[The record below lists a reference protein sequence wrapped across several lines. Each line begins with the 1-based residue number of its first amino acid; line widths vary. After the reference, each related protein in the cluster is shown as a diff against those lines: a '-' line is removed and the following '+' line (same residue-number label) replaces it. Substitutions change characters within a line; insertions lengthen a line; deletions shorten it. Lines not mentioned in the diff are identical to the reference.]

1 MNKYSEIVR
10 LADSEPLVITVSAL
24 TDFLWPEFVRET
36 KPQVKY
42 FTDRFEIRQ
51 LSRFGK
57 ELFELFYSGGD
68 VKPLVSLEDAENY
81 FRAKQGGQVVDAPKG
96 FKPENTFW
104 NNVLLDVTNSPVY
117 SAIKEN
123 CLGKHFESGNTAVC
137 VLNELSEVLNE
148 MLSEDNSV
156 YQAMTELTQNLE
168 DLRQKFVEAMQAGDT
183 RKAAELRQEG
193 KELGQQIENILDT
206 HHSRFK
212 ADIEQCIEKA
222 QEEAQAIQDSLNSL
236 AGDHEGFGVRL
247 DDIKQKKELAKKLS
261 KNKKLMQLAKRL
273 GGMKQAW
280 TKRFRAKKSRSSF
293 SDIVGAKMSDDITKA
308 FPSEIALAATK
319 KGKAL
324 FAYKL
329 SQKTILT
336 KDFEAKTHELD
347 QGPVVMYVDISGSM
361 AGDSELW
368 SKAIAYVV
376 AEQCSKDNREI
387 QIHLFDSAV
396 NQSIVL
402 EPRSQSTEELL
413 QFLME
418 WFSRGGTSFDQV
430 MKHAYGCASI
440 DPKADVLIITDGEC
454 QVTDATVRKF
464 NIFKDTNELDVH
476 AFCIGKK
483 SHSLAR
489 FCDSVHLVDT
499 EEDAESSELIQNAIS

>member
-1 MNKYSEIVR
+1 MNTSSEIVR

-68 VKPLVSLEDAENY
+68 VKPLVSLVDTETY
-81 FRAKQGGQVVDAPKG
+81 FRAKQSGQIVEAPKG

-104 NNVLLDVTNSPVY
+104 NNVLLDITNSPVY
-117 SAIKEN
+117 SAIQQN

-137 VLNELSEVLNE
+137 VLNELSEVLDE

-156 YQAMTELTQNLE
+156 YQAMTKLTQNLA

-193 KELGQQIENILDT
+193 KELGQQIENTLDT

-236 AGDHEGFGVRL
+236 AGNHEGFGIRL

-280 TKRFRAKKSRSSF
+280 TKRFRAKKSRSSL
-293 SDIVGAKMSDDITKA
+293 VTL
-308 FPSEIALAATK
+308 SERK
-319 KGKAL
+319 
-324 FAYKL
+324 
-329 SQKTILT
+329 
-336 KDFEAKTHELD
+336 
-347 QGPVVMYVDISGSM
+347 
-361 AGDSELW
+361 
-368 SKAIAYVV
+368 
-376 AEQCSKDNREI
+376 C
-387 QIHLFDSAV
+387 
-396 NQSIVL
+396 
-402 EPRSQSTEELL
+402 
-413 QFLME
+413 LMT
-418 WFSRGGTSFDQV
+418 SR
-430 MKHAYGCASI
+430 K
-440 DPKADVLIITDGEC
+440 
-454 QVTDATVRKF
+454 
-464 NIFKDTNELDVH
+464 
-476 AFCIGKK
+476 
-483 SHSLAR
+483 R
-489 FCDSVHLVDT
+489 FRLRLH
-499 EEDAESSELIQNAIS
+499 